1 MLWVGLAMAALQ
13 VDAMAIDFEKVPR
26 MIAKPPACNSLI
38 PLHGLFLF
46 GEGERSRVWAV
57 LDQSEPGSG
66 IYDILYVDLD
76 GDGDLTEL
84 GESFVGEPPD
94 LGQVPPTEEP
104 PIKRTFHVGVVR
116 LPGAERAH
124 TKFTIEWFPAAVSY
138 RVLWHG
144 ELLFTGGFGGVASK
158 YSQFSPRP
166 GLAPIFVIDGTR
178 PLGSR
183 LLSADKLERRHH
195 EEISIVLGIPGE
207 GSFSC
212 FHPSNLPEGEYVLG
226 SLLYRDRRE
235 RPKTKPFELRVPC

>member
-1 MLWVGLAMAALQ
+1 MLCVALALAALQ
-13 VDAMAIDFEKVPR
+13 VDALAIDLGKIPR
-26 MIAKPPACNSLI
+26 EIAQSPACNSLV
-38 PLHGLFLF
+38 PLYGLFLF
-46 GEGERSRVWAV
+46 GDGERSRVWAV

-66 IYDILYVDLD
+66 IYDILHVDLD
-76 GDGDLTEL
+76 GDGDLTEPA
-84 GESFVGEPPD
+84 ERFVGQAPHSDPD
-94 LGQVPPTEEP
+94 DEEP
-104 PIKRTFHVGVVR
+104 PVKRTFHAGDVR

-124 TKFTIEWFPAAVSY
+124 TKFTIEWFPAAVGY

-183 LLSADKLERRHH
+183 LMSADKLKRRHH
-195 EEISIVLGIPGE
+195 EEISIILGIPGE
-207 GSFSC
+207 GGFSC
-212 FHPSNLPEGEYVLG
+212 FHPTNLPEGEYVLG

-235 RPKTKPFELRVPC
+235 RQRVKPFELRVPC